1 MLRVINKQIWE
12 DKIYPDPLLPST
24 AVSPQTLMILKQW
37 KRNDFLETKEKLVK
51 KREEECREKVKWNS
65 GEETVLVALVHAQ
78 FRPSDPISW
87 IHHSLQ
93 YVSATLA

>member
-1 MLRVINKQIWE
+1 MLRVITKQIWE

-65 GEETVLVALVHAQ
+65 GEETVLVAL
-78 FRPSDPISW
+78 FTLSSDSPFSPIR
-87 IHHSLQ
+87 Q
-93 YVSATLA
+93 CNTGLAAKV

>member
-1 MLRVINKQIWE
+1 MLRVITKQIWE

-78 FRPSDPISW
+78 FRFTILSNTSVQHWPSCQ
-87 IHHSLQ
+87 SLM
-93 YVSATLA
+93 L